1 MKKFYCIELLRFF
14 TSLAVV
20 IRHYHFFFYPRS
32 SLSTI
37 HILKDTSIQPFY
49 PLLQI
54 LYEKGD
60 YAVPIFWGISG
71 FVFALVYLGQKE
83 KVSGKN
89 FFINRLAESINGMT
103 DWFGMIKNG

>member
-54 LYEKGD
+54 LYEKGEKPK
-60 YAVPIFWGISG
+60 VW
-71 FVFALVYLGQKE
+71 VF
-83 KVSGKN
+83 
-89 FFINRLAESINGMT
+89 
-103 DWFGMIKNG
+103 DWHIIKRC